1 MHRILMITMA
11 LVLLTLPPGYSLAQ
25 QPRPTATP
33 VRPAATPPATPVR
46 PAATAPATVGPANVP
61 ATKIAIV
68 NTQAFADD
76 KIGIRRF
83 LSAVKTVEREFQ
95 PKQAELQTLQ
105 SRIKAIGDE
114 IQKLSGTG
122 STVVDPKTI
131 SAKQDEGEKLQRDLK
146 YRKDQFDADV
156 ERRYRELVGPVTLEI
171 GKALDQYAS
180 QNGFTMILDISKLA
194 PAILTVNPA
203 VDVTQQF
210 IAEFNTKNP

>member
-1 MHRILMITMA
+1 MNIMA
-11 LVLLTLPPGYSLAQ
+11 LALLTLAPSISLAQ
-25 QPRPTATP
+25 QARPTATP

-46 PAATAPATVGPANVP
+46 PAATAPPATVGPANVP

-83 LSAVKTVEREFQ
+83 LTAVKTVEREFQ

-105 SRIKAIGDE
+105 TRIKTLGDE
-114 IQKLSGTG
+114 IQKLGSGT
-122 STVVDPKTI
+122 TVVDPKTI

-171 GKALDQYAS
+171 GKALDQYAV

-194 PAILTVNPA
+194 PAVLTVNPA